1 MMTRA
6 RWVLGGVGLGAGVM
20 YWADPRSGRA
30 RRALVREKVWHMVLS
45 VGDALE
51 VVGRDMAHRARGLV
65 FKLRGRFYE
74 EDVDDVT
81 LEARVRSAL
90 GRVCS
95 HPGAIAVSCRH
106 GRVELKGP
114 VLASELKP
122 VLAQIRH
129 VRGVH
134 ELDDDLEPH
143 TAAGHHPG
151 LQGGIERLGARP
163 ELLQRRWSPSAR
175 FLVGLGS
182 MGLLAYGLSRRGV
195 VGWGLSGV
203 SLLLGGRSATNLELR
218 RLTGV
223 GAGPMALTLHKDIT
237 VSAPVNEVFAFWQAM
252 HNFPR
257 FMCHVEEV
265 RLSKEGRSSW
275 KVRGPAGI
283 LFEWDAV
290 ITRLE
295 PGKLLE
301 WKSVEGAMVE
311 NSGCI
316 RFEDV
321 GNGRT
326 RLDIRLSYNP
336 PAGAIGHAFARL
348 LGADPKK
355 QMDDDLLR
363 FKSLMELGKATGHET
378 VRRDELVPGRGV
390 ESWVYSERG

>member
-1 MMTRA
+1 MTRA
-6 RWVLGGVGLGAGVM
+6 RWVLGGVGLGAGAM
-20 YWADPRSGRA
+20 YWVDPRSGRA
-30 RRALVREKVWHMVLS
+30 RRAHVREKAWHLILG

-51 VVGRDMAHRARGLV
+51 VVARDMAHRARGLV
-65 FKLRGRFYE
+65 FKLRSRFHD

-90 GRVCS
+90 GRACS
-95 HPGAIAVSCRH
+95 HSGALRVSCRQ
-106 GRVELKGP
+106 GRVELKGI
-114 VLASELKP
+114 VLASEVKH
-122 VLAQIRH
+122 VLAQVRH
-129 VRGVH
+129 VRGVR
-134 ELDDDLEPH
+134 EIDDDLESH
-143 TAAGHHPG
+143 AQAGGHPD
-151 LQGGIERLGARP
+151 LQGGVGHPGTRP
-163 ELLQRRWSPSAR
+163 ELLQRHWSPTAR

-182 MGLLAYGLSRRGV
+182 VGLMVYGLSRRGV
-195 VGWGLSGV
+195 ARPVLSTV
-203 SLLLGGRSATNLELR
+203 ALLLGGRSVTNLELR

-223 GAGPMALTLHKDIT
+223 GAGPWALTLHKDIT
-237 VSAPVNEVFAFWQAM
+237 VHAPVNEVFAFWQAM

-257 FMCHVEEV
+257 FMRHVEEV
-265 RLSKEGRSSW
+265 RLGKEGRSNW

-283 LFEWDAV
+283 VFEWDAV
-290 ITRLE
+290 ITRIE
-295 PGKLLE
+295 AGRLLE

-311 NSGCI
+311 NAGTI
-316 RFEDV
+316 RFEDA
-321 GNGRT
+321 GEGRT

-390 ESWVYSERG
+390 ETWVYSERG

>member
-1 MMTRA
+1 MIRA
-6 RWVLGGVGLGAGVM
+6 GWLLGGVGLGAGGM

-30 RRALVREKVWHMVLS
+30 RRAHAREKAWHLIAGA
-45 VGDALE
+45 GDALE
-51 VVGRDMAHRARGLV
+51 VVARDMAHRARGLV
-65 FKLRGRFYE
+65 FKLRGRLHD

-95 HPGAIAVSCRH
+95 HPGAIRVQCRY

-114 VLASELKP
+114 ILAHEVKQVLAR
-122 VLAQIRH
+122 VRQ
-129 VRGVH
+129 VRGVR
-134 ELDDDLEPH
+134 EIDDDLESH
-143 TAAGHHPG
+143 QEAGGHPD
-151 LQGGIERLGARP
+151 LQGGTGRPGARP
-163 ELLQRRWSPSAR
+163 ELLQRNWSPTAR

-182 MGLLAYGLSRRGV
+182 MGLMGYGLSRRGV
-195 VGWGLSGV
+195 WRLVLGV
-203 SLLLGGRSATNLELR
+203 PGMLLGLRSLTNLELKQ
-218 RLTGV
+218 LTGV
-223 GAGPMALTLHKDIT
+223 GAGPMALSFQKDIS
-237 VSAPVNEVFAFWQAM
+237 VNAPVNEVFAFWQAM

-257 FMCHVEEV
+257 FMRHVEEV
-265 RLSKEGRSSW
+265 RVTKEGRSSW

-283 LFEWDAV
+283 IFEWDAV
-290 ITRLE
+290 ITRIE
-295 PGKLLE
+295 PGRLLA

-311 NSGCI
+311 NEGVI
-316 RFEDV
+316 RFEDA
-321 GNGRT
+321 GGGKT

-378 VRRDELVPGRGV
+378 VKRDELVPGRGV
-390 ESWVYSERG
+390 ETWVY

>member
-1 MMTRA
+1 
-6 RWVLGGVGLGAGVM
+6 
-20 YWADPRSGRA
+20 
-30 RRALVREKVWHMVLS
+30 MV
-45 VGDALE
+45 
-51 VVGRDMAHRARGLV
+51 HRTRGLV
-65 FKLRGRFYE
+65 FKLRGRLQD

-95 HPGAIAVSCRH
+95 HPGAIRVSCRY

-114 VLASELKP
+114 ILADEVKQVLAR
-122 VLAQIRH
+122 VRH
-129 VRGVH
+129 VRGVR
-134 ELDDDLEPH
+134 EIDDDLESH
-143 TAAGHHPG
+143 AEAAGHPD
-151 LQGGIERLGARP
+151 LQGGVGRPGTRP
-163 ELLQRRWSPSAR
+163 ELLQHHWSATAR

-182 MGLLAYGLSRRGV
+182 VGLVGYGLWRRGV
-195 VGWGLSGV
+195 WGLTLGV
-203 SLLLGGRSATNLELR
+203 PGALLGLRSLTNLELKQ
-218 RLTGV
+218 LTGV
-223 GAGPMALTLHKDIT
+223 GAGSHALSLHKDIT
-237 VSAPVNEVFAFWQAM
+237 VNAPVNEVFAFWQAM

-257 FMCHVEEV
+257 FMRHVEEV
-265 RLSKEGRSSW
+265 RITKEGRSSW

-283 LFEWDAV
+283 IFEWDAV
-290 ITRLE
+290 LTRIE
-295 PGKLLE
+295 PGKLLA

-311 NSGCI
+311 NEGVI

-321 GNGRT
+321 GGGRT

-378 VRRDELVPGRGV
+378 VKRDELVPGRGV
-390 ESWVYSERG
+390 ETWVY

>member
-1 MMTRA
+1 MTRA
-6 RWVLGGVGLGAGVM
+6 RWVLGGVGLGAAVM

-30 RRALVREKVWHMVLS
+30 RRAHVREKAWHLMLS

-51 VVGRDMAHRARGLV
+51 VVGRDMAHRARGLT
-65 FKLRGRFYE
+65 FRLRSRFHE

-95 HPGAIAVSCRH
+95 HPGSIRVSCRQ
-106 GRVELKGP
+106 GWVELKGP
-114 VLASELKP
+114 VLASELKQ
-122 VLAQIRH
+122 VLAQVRH
-129 VRGVH
+129 VRGVQ
-134 ELDDDLEPH
+134 EIDDDLEPH
-143 TAAGHHPG
+143 PEAGSHPK
-151 LQGGIERLGARP
+151 LQGGIERSGTRQ
-163 ELLQRRWSPSAR
+163 ELMQRSWSPSAR

-182 MGLLAYGLSRRGV
+182 LGLLAYGLTNRGV
-195 VGWGLSGV
+195 VRWGLGGV
-203 SLLLGGRSATNLELR
+203 SLLLGVRSATNLELR

-223 GAGPMALTLHKDIT
+223 GVGPWALTLQKDIT

-257 FMCHVEEV
+257 FMRHVEEV
-265 RLSKEGRSSW
+265 QLHKEGRSSW

-283 LFEWDAV
+283 RFEWDAV
-290 ITRLE
+290 TTRIE

-311 NSGCI
+311 NAGCI
-316 RFEDV
+316 RFEDA

-348 LGADPKK
+348 LGADPKR

-390 ESWVYSERG
+390 ENWVYSERG

>member
-1 MMTRA
+1 MTRA

-30 RRALVREKVWHMVLS
+30 RRAHVREKAWHLILG

-51 VVGRDMAHRARGLV
+51 VVARDMAHRARGLV
-65 FKLRGRFYE
+65 FKLRSRFHE

-95 HPGAIAVSCRH
+95 HPGTIRVSCRH

-114 VLASELKP
+114 VLASEVKH
-122 VLAQIRH
+122 VLTQVRH
-129 VRGVH
+129 VRGVR
-134 ELDDDLEPH
+134 EIDDDLESH
-143 TAAGHHPG
+143 VEAGSHPD
-151 LQGGIERLGARP
+151 LQGGLGRPGTRP
-163 ELLQRRWSPSAR
+163 ELLQRNWSPTAR

-182 MGLLAYGLSRRGV
+182 TGLMVYGLSRRGV
-195 VGWGLSGV
+195 VRPVLSGV
-203 SLLLGGRSATNLELR
+203 GLVLGVRSATNLELR

-223 GAGPMALTLHKDIT
+223 GAGPWALTFQKDIT

-257 FMCHVEEV
+257 FMRHVEEV
-265 RLSKEGRSSW
+265 RLSKAGRSSW

-283 LFEWDAV
+283 VFEWDAL
-290 ITRLE
+290 ITRIE
-295 PGKLLE
+295 PGRLLE

-311 NSGCI
+311 NAGSI
-316 RFEDV
+316 RFQDM
-321 GNGRT
+321 GGGRT

-363 FKSLMELGKATGHET
+363 FKSLLELGKATGHET

-390 ESWVYSERG
+390 ESWGYSERG

>member
-1 MMTRA
+1 MTRA
-6 RWVLGGVGLGAGVM
+6 RWVLGGVGLGASLM

-30 RRALVREKVWHMVLS
+30 RRALVREKLWHGVLG

-65 FKLRGRFYE
+65 FKLRGRLH
-74 EDVDDVT
+74 DKAVDDVT

-95 HPGAIAVSCRH
+95 HPGAIQVSCRQ
-106 GRVELKGP
+106 GWVELKGP

-122 VLAQIRH
+122 VLAYVRR

-143 TAAGHHPG
+143 TAAGNHPE
-151 LQGGIERLGARP
+151 LQGGTERPGTRM

-175 FLVGLGS
+175 ALVGLGS
-182 MGLLAYGLSRRGV
+182 LGLLAYGLSRRGA
-195 VGWGLSGV
+195 VGWGLSGMG
-203 SLLLGGRSATNLELR
+203 LLLGGRSATNLELR

-223 GAGPMALTLHKDIT
+223 GAGRLALTLQKDIT

-257 FMCHVEEV
+257 FMRHVEEV
-265 RLSKEGRSSW
+265 ELHKEGRSSW

-311 NSGCI
+311 NAGCI
-316 RFEDV
+316 RFEDA
-321 GNGRT
+321 GHGRT

-390 ESWVYSERG
+390 ENWVYSERG

>member
-1 MMTRA
+1 MTRA
-6 RWVLGGVGLGAGVM
+6 GWLLGGVGLGAGGM

-30 RRALVREKVWHMVLS
+30 RRAHVREKAWHLIAEA
-45 VGDALE
+45 GDALQ
-51 VVGRDMAHRARGLV
+51 VVGRDMAHRVRGLV
-65 FKLRGRFYE
+65 FRLRGRLHE

-95 HPGAIAVSCRH
+95 HPGAIRVTCRL

-114 VLASELKP
+114 ILAHEVKQVLAR
-122 VLAQIRH
+122 VRQ
-129 VRGVH
+129 VRGVR
-134 ELDDDLEPH
+134 EIDDDLESHPE
-143 TAAGHHPG
+143 AGGHPD
-151 LQGGIERLGARP
+151 LQGGVGRPGMRP
-163 ELLQRRWSPSAR
+163 ELLQHHWSPTAR

-182 MGLLAYGLSRRGV
+182 MGLVGYGLTCRGP
-195 VGWGLSGV
+195 WKLLSVPGV
-203 SLLLGGRSATNLELR
+203 LLGLRSLTNLELKQ
-218 RLTGV
+218 LTGV
-223 GAGPMALTLHKDIT
+223 GAGSRALSFHKDIT
-237 VSAPVNEVFAFWQAM
+237 VSAPVNEVCAFWQAM

-257 FMCHVEEV
+257 FMRHVEEV
-265 RLSKEGRSSW
+265 RMTKEGRSSW

-283 LFEWDAV
+283 VFEWDAV
-290 ITRLE
+290 ITRIE
-295 PGKLLE
+295 PGRLLA

-311 NSGCI
+311 NEGVI
-316 RFEDV
+316 RFEDA
-321 GNGRT
+321 GGGKT

-378 VRRDELVPGRGV
+378 VKRDELVPGRGV
-390 ESWVYSERG
+390 ETWVY

>member
-1 MMTRA
+1 MTRA
-6 RWVLGGVGLGAGVM
+6 GWLLGGVGLGAGGM

-30 RRALVREKVWHMVLS
+30 RRAHAREKAWHLVAS
-45 VGDALE
+45 AGDGLE
-51 VVGRDMAHRARGLV
+51 VVARDMAHRARGLV
-65 FKLRGRFYE
+65 FKLRGRLHE

-95 HPGAIAVSCRH
+95 HPGAIQVACRY

-114 VLASELKP
+114 ILAHEVKQVLAR
-122 VLAQIRH
+122 VRQ
-129 VRGVH
+129 VRGVR
-134 ELDDDLEPH
+134 EIDDDLESH
-143 TAAGHHPG
+143 AEAVGHPD
-151 LQGGIERLGARP
+151 LQGGFGRPGMRP
-163 ELLQRRWSPSAR
+163 ELLQHNWSPTAR

-182 MGLLAYGLSRRGV
+182 LGLMGFGFSRRG
-195 VGWGLSGV
+195 GWGLALGV
-203 SLLLGGRSATNLELR
+203 PGALLGLRSLTNLELKQ
-218 RLTGV
+218 LTGV
-223 GAGPMALTLHKDIT
+223 GAGSLAVSFHKDIT
-237 VSAPVNEVFAFWQAM
+237 VHAPVGEVFAFWQAM

-257 FMCHVEEV
+257 FMRHVEEV
-265 RLSKEGRSSW
+265 RMTKEGRSTW

-283 LFEWDAV
+283 IFEWDAV
-290 ITRLE
+290 ITQIE
-295 PGKLLE
+295 PGRLLA

-311 NSGCI
+311 NAGVI
-316 RFEDV
+316 RFEDA
-321 GNGRT
+321 GGGKT

-378 VRRDELVPGRGV
+378 VKRDELVPGRGV
-390 ESWVYSERG
+390 ETWVY

>member
-1 MMTRA
+1 MTRA
-6 RWVLGGVGLGAGVM
+6 RWGLGGVGLGAGAM

-30 RRALVREKVWHMVLS
+30 RRAHVREKARHLILGA
-45 VGDALE
+45 GDALE
-51 VVGRDMAHRARGLV
+51 VVARDMAHRARGLV
-65 FKLRGRFYE
+65 FKLRSRLHE

-95 HPGAIAVSCRH
+95 HPGAIQVSCRY

-114 VLASELKP
+114 VLTSELKH
-122 VLAQIRH
+122 VLSQVRH
-129 VRGVH
+129 VRGVR
-134 ELDDDLEPH
+134 ELDDDLESH
-143 TAAGHHPG
+143 SEARSHPE
-151 LQGGIERLGARP
+151 LQGGVGRPGMRP
-163 ELLQRRWSPSAR
+163 ELMQRHWSPTAR

-182 MGLLAYGLSRRGV
+182 VGLLGYGLSRRGV
-195 VGWGLSGV
+195 MRPALSGV
-203 SLLLGGRSATNLELR
+203 GLLLGLRSVTNLELR

-223 GAGPMALTLHKDIT
+223 GAGPRALSLHKDIT
-237 VSAPVNEVFAFWQAM
+237 VHAPVNEVFAFWQAM

-257 FMCHVEEV
+257 FMRHVEEV
-265 RLSKEGRSSW
+265 RMSKEGRSSW

-283 LFEWDAV
+283 VFEWDAI
-290 ITRLE
+290 ITRIE
-295 PGKLLE
+295 PGRLLE

-311 NSGCI
+311 NAGTI
-316 RFEDV
+316 RFEDA
-321 GNGRT
+321 GGGRT

-378 VRRDELVPGRGV
+378 VKRDELVPGRGV
-390 ESWVYSERG
+390 ETWVY